1 MGPRVNLL
9 WSESSMVLVTHPGTI
24 STLDDWTGSG
34 AFKVIELDIEFQDSG
49 YLTDVG
55 TYSLFIDDDNLLNHI
70 VSEMTYLQQK

>member
-1 MGPRVNLL
+1 
-9 WSESSMVLVTHPGTI
+9 MVLVTHPGTI
-24 STLDDWTGSG
+24 STLDDRTGSG
-34 AFKVIELDIEFQDSG
+34 AFNVMELGIEFQDIG